1 MAYVPSALL
10 PHENPL
16 VMAKAQARFRRG
28 SVTARE
34 RLMKRHDSTAAEGAS
49 AEGKAKGPPEEEA
62 EQVLQQHLHEEAA
75 AAAAAAT
82 YQQERLQPAQQQQQQ
97 QPAAVA
103 ATGVADNGLSEIK
116 LLLQEQKQC
125 VSQPPCA
132 SASTPRRI
140 RCSTFLHYL

>member
-97 QPAAVA
+97 PAAVA

>member
-1 MAYVPSALL
+1 M
-10 PHENPL
+10 
-16 VMAKAQARFRRG
+16 
-28 SVTARE
+28 
-34 RLMKRHDSTAAEGAS
+34 
-49 AEGKAKGPPEEEA
+49 
-62 EQVLQQHLHEEAA
+62 LQQHLHEEAA

-97 QPAAVA
+97 QQPAVA
-103 ATGVADNGLSEIK
+103 ATGVADTGLSEIK